1 LVISALIAP
10 ARRCQGAAIS
20 ARPVISAQ
28 GRREGSTPHKAE
40 CRPNVRILPKFA
52 PLRTIFLYG
61 FIKKCFCEIRFAI
74 FRPSDG
80 ALNVKMKNFR
90 RFGVF
95 YFGAKK
101 KCN

>member
-1 LVISALIAP
+1 MPPECADFAKIRPTPDHFLI
-10 ARRCQGAAIS
+10 R
-20 ARPVISAQ
+20 
-28 GRREGSTPHKAE
+28 
-40 CRPNVRILPKFA
+40 F
-52 PLRTIFLYG
+52 Y
-61 FIKKCFCEIRFAI
+61 KKCFCEIRFAI